1 MKKYILLLCSTPLLI
16 SMMTSCRSIKD
27 IEYKEVK
34 NIKLDKAGFSSLIIK
49 ADVVYYNPNKF
60 SVEVNQANVDIF
72 LNNNFLGNSKQ
83 TVQTKIPRESNFI
96 IPLQIEIDN
105 KNLLKNGLN
114 ALFNKE
120 VTIKMKGQV
129 RAGKAGIFKTFPID
143 YQTVQK
149 NPIF

>member
-1 MKKYILLLCSTPLLI
+1 MKNHLLILCSTLLFSI
-16 SMMTSCRSIKD
+16 LMTSCRSVKD
-27 IEYKEVK
+27 LEYKEVK
-34 NIKLDKAGFSSLIIK
+34 NVKLDKAGFSSIIVK

-72 LNNNFLGNSKQ
+72 LNDNFLGNSKQ
-83 TVQTKIPRESNFI
+83 TVQTKIPRESIFI
-96 IPLQIEIDN
+96 LPLQIEIDN

-120 VTIKMKGQV
+120 VTLKMKGSV

-143 YQTVQK
+143 YKTVQK
-149 NPIF
+149 NPLF

>member
-1 MKKYILLLCSTPLLI
+1 MKNYSLLLYTSILLIVT
-16 SMMTSCRSIKD
+16 MTSCRTVKD
-27 IEYKEVK
+27 LEYKEVK
-34 NIKLDKAGFSSLIIK
+34 NIKLDKAGFSSIIVK

-72 LNNNFLGNSKQ
+72 LNDNFLGNSKQ
-83 TVQTKIPRESNFI
+83 IVQTKIPKESIFI
-96 IPLQIEIDN
+96 LPLQVEIDN

-120 VTIKMKGQV
+120 VTLKMKGSV

-143 YQTVQK
+143 YKTVQK
-149 NPIF
+149 NPLF